1 MRDDVSAPGHG
12 AAVCDTRRVSAPPEL
27 PDVVRRA
34 FDVSRRA
41 GFVSFCR
48 NETGRLLAALAA
60 TRSGTLAEFGTGC
73 GVGTAWLRSG
83 IRSGAR
89 ILTAELDPKLA
100 DAAGAIF
107 VDDDAVEVLAA
118 DWSLLLDRG
127 PFSLLFLDSREPKDG
142 GPDQIADLVE
152 PGGVVV
158 LDDFTP
164 CSSWP
169 PVYEGR
175 VDVLRER
182 WLTDERFTTVEVMVA
197 ADASVLIATRR

>member
-1 MRDDVSAPGHG
+1 M
-12 AAVCDTRRVSAPPEL
+12 SAPPEL
-27 PDVVRRA
+27 PD
-34 FDVSRRA
+34 DVSRAFALSRTR
-41 GFVSFCR
+41 GYVSFCR

-60 TRSGTLAEFGTGC
+60 TKTGTLAEFGTGC

-83 IRSGAR
+83 MRPGTR

-100 DAAGAIF
+100 EAAAEIF
-107 VDDDAVEVLAA
+107 EDDDSVEVLAA
-118 DWSLLLDRG
+118 DWSTMRDRG
-127 PFSLLFLDSREPKDG
+127 PFSLLFLDARDAKDSG
-142 GPDQIADLVE
+142 ADSIIDLVE

-175 VDVLRER
+175 VDVLREK

-197 ADASVLIATRR
+197 PDASVLLATKR

>member
-1 MRDDVSAPGHG
+1 
-12 AAVCDTRRVSAPPEL
+12 VSAPPEL

-34 FDVSRRA
+34 FDGSRRS
-41 GFVSFCR
+41 GYVSFCR

-60 TRSGTLAEFGTGC
+60 TRSGTLAEFGTGT

-83 IRSGAR
+83 IREGAH
-89 ILTAELDPKLA
+89 ILTAELDAKLA
-100 DAAGAIF
+100 GAASVIF
-107 VDDDAVEVLAA
+107 AEDDTVEVLAA
-118 DWSLLLDRG
+118 DWSTMLDRG

-142 GPDQIADLVE
+142 GPDRIADLVE
-152 PGGVVV
+152 PGGLVV

-175 VDVLRER
+175 VDTLRER

-197 ADASVLIATRR
+197 PDASVLIATKR

>member
-1 MRDDVSAPGHG
+1 M
-12 AAVCDTRRVSAPPEL
+12 SAPPDL
-27 PDVVRRA
+27 PPVVQRA
-34 FDVSRRA
+34 FDVSRRR
-41 GFVSFCR
+41 GYVSFCR

-60 TRSGTLAEFGTGC
+60 TRSGTLAEFGTGT

-83 IRSGAR
+83 IREGSR
-89 ILTAELDPKLA
+89 ILTAELEPRLA
-100 DAAGAIF
+100 EAAASIF
-107 VDDDAVEVLAA
+107 DDDDRVEVAAA
-118 DWSLLLDRG
+118 DWSTLRDRG
-127 PFSLLFLDSREPKDG
+127 PFSLLFLDAREPKDSG
-142 GPDQIADLVE
+142 ADTIVDLVE

-175 VDVLRER
+175 VDVLREQ

-197 ADASVLIATRR
+197 ADASVLVAAKR